1 MRIGEFVHGDWAL
14 PAQSESLRQTFTLA
28 RRLMRTLILAVTLF
42 LAAFGAAAQQNPF
55 GAGRAPAEQGAAPEQ
70 RPAANPFGGPRAAPA
85 PESQPLIT
93 LPAPVREVF
102 RVVADWQRKLNDF
115 MGGKLRESKADGSW
129 LAAFALLGAGFLYGV
144 LHAAGPGHGKLVVAS
159 YFTAR
164 KSPLS
169 TGILMG
175 SIIAL
180 TQAVVAILI
189 VTVLAVVVGR
199 RQMDVLND
207 ANILEIV
214 SYGIIF
220 FIGAYMTYCA
230 LRGREAFGHDHGP
243 PASTFDTPAIPEVHS
258 HVDHDHALHAH
269 EHHGHDHRDHAH
281 HGHAHHNHH
290 DHAHHDHEGHDHG
303 GHDHHHD
310 DGTAARQTWLARTG
324 RNWFGRY
331 GEVLAV
337 GIVSGIRPC
346 SGSILV
352 LLFALANG
360 VFFLG
365 VAAAL
370 LIALGVAIT
379 ISALGIG
386 TIVLRRAIAGGSA
399 EPSPSRA
406 MLGRALSIAGSLAVM
421 ILGGLLFGGALSAYG
436 LV

>member
-1 MRIGEFVHGDWAL
+1 
-14 PAQSESLRQTFTLA
+14 
-28 RRLMRTLILAVTLF
+28 MRTLILAVTLF
-42 LAAFGAAAQQNPF
+42 LTAFGAAAQQNPF

-70 RPAANPFGGPRAAPA
+70 RPAASPFGGPRAAPT

-102 RVVADWQRKLNDF
+102 RTVADWQRKLNDF

-164 KSPLS
+164 KAPLT

-189 VTVLAVVVGR
+189 VTVLAVIVGR

-243 PASTFDTPAIPEVHS
+243 PASTFDTPVIPEVHA
-258 HVDHDHALHAH
+258 HVGH
-269 EHHGHDHRDHAH
+269 EHHDHAH
-281 HGHAHHNHH
+281 HGHDHHAHDHH
-290 DHAHHDHEGHDHG
+290 GHDHHGHGHAHHDHHHHDHHDHG
-303 GHDHHHD
+303 HHGHDHHGHDHAHD
-310 DGTAARQTWLARTG
+310 DGIAARQTWLARTG

-386 TIVLRRAIAGGSA
+386 TIVLRRAVAGGSVA
-399 EPSPSRA
+399 PSPGRA
-406 MLGRALSIAGSLAVM
+406 MLGRALSVAGSAGVM

-436 LV
+436 IV